1 METYIGDLPVEIV
14 KKKIKNLHLAV
25 LPPDGRVRVSA
36 PEGLSD
42 DAIILFT
49 KTKIGW
55 IRKQQEKFQNQPRQT
70 ERQYVSGETLY
81 VWGKQY
87 FLQVDYSYKGN
98 SLVLSGDKAVLTVR
112 KESTARQRE
121 AFVNEWYR
129 RLLKEQI
136 EKYLP
141 VWEQRTGLHCSGWQT
156 KYMTTRWGTCNT
168 KSGRIWLNLQLAKKP
183 PECLEY
189 VILHE
194 LTHLKIKN
202 HGKDFAAFLDS
213 HMPYWR
219 EIKRMLNDSILDY
232 LNLD

>member
-1 METYIGDLPVEIV
+1 METHIGDLPVEIV

-98 SLVLSGDKAVLTVR
+98 ALVLSGDKALLTVR
-112 KESTARQRE
+112 RESTAKQRE

-129 RLLKEQI
+129 GLLKEQI

-141 VWEQRTGLHCSGWQT
+141 VWEQRTGLQRVADEIHDHPLG
-156 KYMTTRWGTCNT
+156 
-168 KSGRIWLNLQLAKKP
+168 NLQYKKRENLA
-183 PECLEY
+183 
-189 VILHE
+189 
-194 LTHLKIKN
+194 
-202 HGKDFAAFLDS
+202 
-213 HMPYWR
+213 
-219 EIKRMLNDSILDY
+219 
-232 LNLD
+232 